1 MVLDRIALLAL
12 SLWTGALLA
21 LNKNEFLP
29 IALILLALIAL
40 TSLVGKERVAKSS
53 AITLIFLIMVGA
65 LITITHQQ
73 GKNPKDL
80 DFGKKYTLSFTA
92 RSDSTPLREKVYGS
106 ERSGKRCSFKAETG
120 QFNDEESSFNRSL
133 PIRVIS
139 SSCDLSFGEKVLA
152 EGKFTKTK
160 EARMSALFIADQI
173 IDRELPS
180 IWRNINGSRVKFR
193 SYFQESSFSGAT
205 LVPGMVIGDT
215 TLQSREFQ
223 DLMQRVGLSHL
234 TAVSGTN
241 FAIVSTFILAT
252 LSRTVKNFPIRI
264 AISALSLLLFTF
276 IVRPTPS
283 VLRAAVMAAVLLLA
297 KARGSTRDGFAALG
311 LAVLLLIAI
320 DPFQAIELGFVLSVL
335 ATAGILIFSPILTQF
350 FINRFQAPQL
360 VSELISIPLSAS
372 IFCTP
377 VIVAIS
383 DGISLAQVPI
393 NIAVAPFV
401 PIVTI
406 AGFLTFLTQF
416 LFTPFQFIPEIGA
429 QIASIF
435 AIAIVKLADFGLTF
449 PILDLPGGLL
459 GGLLSATAI
468 SLFLYIM
475 YLLRRSPAH
484 ILIFLLLIFFLSLL
498 LPKLW
503 DKAMDQG
510 RDNWQ
515 ILQCDVGQGD
525 ALLIR
530 TSPRSAAV
538 IDVGPDPEKLDR
550 CLRQGRVKKISLLVL
565 THFHADHVAGLSA
578 LVRGRSV
585 ERWWIAPMRDR
596 SAEVLQAI
604 SLLKSDPIEVKAGDS
619 FAVGKDLFHVIWP
632 EEQERT
638 FTTTPGDGSYLNNRS
653 ITLMIEKD
661 GAVIFAG
668 GDIEPPVQEILA
680 ATYDLSTVD
689 IYKVSHHG
697 SRFRGD
703 LFDRELNP
711 SLALISAGAGNPFGH
726 PADETLQKF
735 ESSLIGRTD
744 QMGTIRVRWWPLEI
758 SH

>member
-12 SLWTGALLA
+12 SLWMGALLA
-21 LNKNEFLP
+21 LNKSELLA
-29 IALILLALIAL
+29 IVLILLALIAL
-40 TSLVGKERVAKSS
+40 TWLVDIGRNLRYSLL
-53 AITLIFLIMVGA
+53 TLILLVTVGA

-80 DFGKKYTLSFTA
+80 DFGKNYTLSLTA
-92 RSDSTPLREKVYGS
+92 RSDSAPLRERIYGS
-106 ERSGKRCSFKAETG
+106 ERSVKRCSFKAETG
-120 QFNDEESSFNRSL
+120 QFDDGERSFNRSL

-139 SSCDLSFGEKVLA
+139 TLCDLSFGEQLLA
-152 EGKFTKTK
+152 KGKFAETK
-160 EARMSALFIADQI
+160 ETRMSALFIADQI
-173 IDRELPS
+173 IDRELSS

-193 SYFQESSFSGAT
+193 SYFQDSNLTGAT

-215 TLQSREFQ
+215 ALQSREFQ
-223 DLMQRVGLSHL
+223 DLMQLVGLSHL

-241 FAIVSTFILAT
+241 FAIVSTFILAA

-297 KARGSTRDGFAALG
+297 KVRGSARDGFTALG
-311 LAVLLLIAI
+311 IAVLLLIAI

-335 ATAGILIFSPILTQF
+335 ATAGILIFSPILTKF
-350 FINRFQAPQL
+350 FVNRFQAPKL
-360 VSELISIPLSAS
+360 ASELISIPLSAS

-429 QIASIF
+429 QIASFF

-449 PILDLPGGLL
+449 PILNLPGGLL
-459 GGLLSATAI
+459 GALLSAAAI
-468 SLFLYIM
+468 SLFLYII

-484 ILIFLLLIFFLSLL
+484 ILILLILTFAISLL
-498 LPKLW
+498 LPRLL

-510 RDNWQ
+510 RDDWQ

-530 TSPRSAAV
+530 TSSRSAAV
-538 IDVGPDPEKLDR
+538 IDVGPDPEKMDR

-596 SAEVLQAI
+596 SAEVLRAI
-604 SLLKSDPIEVKAGDS
+604 SLLKSEPIEVKAGDS
-619 FAVGKDLFHVIWP
+619 FVVGKDLFHVIWP
-632 EEQERT
+632 KEQEST
-638 FTTTPGDGSYLNNRS
+638 FASTPGDGSYLNNRS

-697 SRFRGD
+697 SRFRSD

-711 SLALISAGAGNPFGH
+711 DLALISAGAGNPFGH
-726 PADETLQKF
+726 PADETLEKF
-735 ESSLIGRTD
+735 QSSLIGRTD

>member
-12 SLWTGALLA
+12 SLWMGALLA
-21 LNKNEFLP
+21 LNKSELLA
-29 IALILLALIAL
+29 IVLILLALIAL
-40 TSLVGKERVAKSS
+40 TWLVDIGRNLRYSLL
-53 AITLIFLIMVGA
+53 TLILLVTVGA

-80 DFGKKYTLSFTA
+80 DFGQNYTLSLTA
-92 RSDSTPLREKVYGS
+92 RSDSAPLRERIYGS
-106 ERSGKRCSFKAETG
+106 ERSVKRCSFKAETG
-120 QFNDEESSFNRSL
+120 QFDDGERSFNRSL

-139 SSCDLSFGEKVLA
+139 TLCDLSFGEKVLA
-152 EGKFTKTK
+152 EGKFAETK
-160 EARMSALFIADQI
+160 ETRMSALFIADQI
-173 IDRELPS
+173 IDRELSS

-193 SYFQESSFSGAT
+193 SYFQDSHLSGAT

-215 TLQSREFQ
+215 ALQSREFQ
-223 DLMQRVGLSHL
+223 DLMQLVGLSHL

-241 FAIVSTFILAT
+241 FAIVSTFILAA
-252 LSRTVKNFPIRI
+252 LSRTVKNFPLRI

-297 KARGSTRDGFAALG
+297 KVRGSARDGFTALG
-311 LAVLLLIAI
+311 IAVLLLIAI
-320 DPFQAIELGFVLSVL
+320 DPFQALELGFVLSVL
-335 ATAGILIFSPILTQF
+335 ATAGILIFSPTLTKF
-350 FINRFQAPQL
+350 FVNRFQAPKL
-360 VSELISIPLSAS
+360 ASELISIPLSAS

-429 QIASIF
+429 QIASFF

-449 PILDLPGGLL
+449 PILNLPGGLL
-459 GGLLSATAI
+459 GALLSAAAI
-468 SLFLYIM
+468 SLFLYII

-484 ILIFLLLIFFLSLL
+484 ILILLILTFAISLL
-498 LPKLW
+498 LPRLL

-510 RDNWQ
+510 RDDWQ

-530 TSPRSAAV
+530 TSSRSAAV
-538 IDVGPDPEKLDR
+538 IDVGPDPEKMDR
-550 CLRQGRVKKISLLVL
+550 CLRQGGVKKISLLVL

-596 SAEVLQAI
+596 SAEVLRAI
-604 SLLKSDPIEVKAGDS
+604 SLLKSEPIEVKAGDS
-619 FAVGKDLFHVIWP
+619 FVVGKDLFHVIWP
-632 EEQERT
+632 KEQEST
-638 FTTTPGDGSYLNNRS
+638 FASTPGDGSYLNNRS

-697 SRFRGD
+697 SRFRSD

-711 SLALISAGAGNPFGH
+711 DLALISAGAGNPFGH
-726 PADETLQKF
+726 PADETLEKF
-735 ESSLIGRTD
+735 QSSLIGRTD